1 MYKCVGQPTLIVV
14 PTGEACN
21 FDYDILL
28 VEGNIPWMFENEVKS
43 KVCRYVVNLVNK
55 QLKNKE
61 IKYKMLKSQ
70 LQIGIDIWLDVKKED
85 LKIDIEQVENVNIK
99 RQKWLGGRLL

>member
-1 MYKCVGQPTLIVV
+1 MYKCVGSARLVV
-14 PTGEACN
+14 VSTGEACN

-28 VEGNIPWMFENEVKS
+28 VEGNIPWMFEDDVKS
-43 KVCRYVVNLVNK
+43 KICRYVVNLVNK

-70 LQIGIDIWLDVKKED
+70 LQIDIDIWLDVKKMN
-85 LKIDIEQVENVNIK
+85 LKIDIEHVENVDIK
-99 RQKWLGGRLL
+99 HQKWLGGHLL

>member
-14 PTGEACN
+14 PTGEACD

-28 VEGNIPWMFENEVKS
+28 VEGNIPWMFEDAVKS
-43 KVCRYVVNLVNK
+43 KVCRYIVNLVNK

-70 LQIGIDIWLDVKKED
+70 LQINIDIWLDVKKED
-85 LKIDIEQVENVNIK
+85 LKIDIEHVENVSIK

>member
-14 PTGEACN
+14 PTGEACD

-28 VEGNIPWMFENEVKS
+28 VEGNIPWMFEDDVKS

-70 LQIGIDIWLDVKKED
+70 LLLNISILLDVKNPC
-85 LKIDIEQVENVNIK
+85 LK
-99 RQKWLGGRLL
+99 